1 MFTAA
6 VNSAADIGTNLGVTK
21 NMGTSLQQVLNAA
34 QADTTVRA
42 NLQDSLN
49 SLNSLSTTDTKTF
62 AKQAAPQQDLISG
75 STQAVRATT
84 GAVQGVI
91 NNRMASL
98 RSGDAYVAGMSAG
111 DGVSANSMFM
121 QAFGSITEQDSKIV
135 GAGHQPGFDT
145 DTAGVAL
152 GIDSITDGGLVV
164 GLSVSMSNTY
174 LFISLTLL
182 IQLCDIHYI
191 KFYG

>member
-1 MFTAA
+1 M
-6 VNSAADIGTNLGVTK
+6 
-21 NMGTSLQQVLNAA
+21 
-34 QADTTVRA
+34 
-42 NLQDSLN
+42 
-49 SLNSLSTTDTKTF
+49 
-62 AKQAAPQQDLISG
+62 ISG

-145 DTAGVAL
+145 DTAGVAI

-164 GLSVSMSNTY
+164 GLSVSMSNTDLEGKGSGKSTNDIDTY
-174 LFISLTLL
+174 TASLYMDKTGDAGYVEGSLTFGISENATSRVINSLGL
-182 IQLCDIHYI
+182 DRTLKGEYDNQQAVSYTHLTLPTILRV
-191 KFYG
+191 